1 MKILHLVESYLP
13 ARNGMQEVVT
23 QLSTRLVEKGHQV
36 TVVTSYDEE
45 IFEIIDGVRVMGFKI
60 NGNYSLGVKG
70 EIENFSVLKRMNLI

>member
-13 ARNGMQEVVT
+13 ARNGMQVVT

-36 TVVTSYDEE
+36 TVVIYDERRN
-45 IFEIIDGVRVMGFKI
+45 FEIIDGVRVIGFKI

-70 EIENFSVLKRMNLI
+70 EIENFQFLKRMNLI

>member
-36 TVVTSYDEE
+36 TVVTSYDEKR
-45 IFEIIDGVRVMGFKI
+45 IFEIIDGVRVIGFKI
-60 NGNYSLGVKG
+60 NGNYSLGVKE
-70 EIENFSVLKRMNLI
+70 EIFFQFLKRMNLI

>member
-36 TVVTSYDEE
+36 TVVTSYDERR
-45 IFEIIDGVRVMGFKI
+45 IL
-60 NGNYSLGVKG
+60 N
-70 EIENFSVLKRMNLI
+70 